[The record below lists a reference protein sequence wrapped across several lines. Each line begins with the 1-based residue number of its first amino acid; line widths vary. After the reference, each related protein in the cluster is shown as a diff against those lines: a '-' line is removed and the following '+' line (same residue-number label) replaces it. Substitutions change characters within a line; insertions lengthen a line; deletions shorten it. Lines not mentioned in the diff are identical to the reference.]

1 MDEFYDVAKA
11 KDTIQTLSEESAKT
25 NKYHLSR
32 IIKEGTQMMNVSLQK
47 DDDDFV
53 WRLVKGV
60 AEESEELVFACT
72 GVICEADL
80 PPVIRSP
87 GVGRDKTFMLSQS
100 VMLTGLG
107 CPAFD
112 EAIATLQEIR
122 LTGEREFKNGMLDK
136 WTPSTYRGFPAFT
149 VSNRYFR
156 TAKEGGQYEA
166 ITFDKDVDPVGILQ
180 RLAKTDVAHTEDNVV
195 QYFKANVDDEGKRRY
210 QRARPQLFRIGDV
223 VEVQCSVIIFKARGA
238 RHRMKLVLRAIAM
251 LDCNMTLDAKRMSS
265 KHSAP
270 EETGPKR
277 LKRKIGFT
285 DEDGCDDVATKRAKE
300 GPTMDESA

>member
-1 MDEFYDVAKA
+1 
-11 KDTIQTLSEESAKT
+11 
-25 NKYHLSR
+25 
-32 IIKEGTQMMNVSLQK
+32 
-47 DDDDFV
+47 
-53 WRLVKGV
+53 
-60 AEESEELVFACT
+60 
-72 GVICEADL
+72 
-80 PPVIRSP
+80 
-87 GVGRDKTFMLSQS
+87 MLSQS

-149 VSNRYFR
+149 VSNRYFQ

-180 RLAKTDVAHTEDNVV
+180 RLAKTDVAHTEANVV
-195 QYFKANVDDEGKRRY
+195 QYFKANVDDEGKRR
-210 QRARPQLFRIGDV
+210 PQLFRIGDI
-223 VEVQCSVIIFKARGA
+223 VEVQCSIIIFKARGA

-285 DEDGCDDVATKRAKE
+285 DEDSCDDVVTKQAKE
-300 GPTMDESA
+300 GPMMDESA